1 MHAIL
6 ITEILNTFIK
16 GKRSSQVECST
27 FIDEFY
33 IIAQTFGY
41 FFLDVFKMP
50 VNLIL
55 KIGKC
60 ACVNISTPPF
70 YLNLLRKMFYICVTK
85 WFIKKIVCMKT
96 FLKNFLVTFFEFLLL
111 QLLNLQR
118 NLVFAFAM
126 HGTSPETLH
135 FNKYITFWSR
145 NLKGFSECE
154 KFLGMI
160 LQ

>member
-96 FLKNFLVTFFEFLLL
+96 FLKNFLVTLSKYSMLTFIMVDPLAKF
-111 QLLNLQR
+111 
-118 NLVFAFAM
+118 VFCFTNVGYFTTDLAF
-126 HGTSPETLH
+126 
-135 FNKYITFWSR
+135 
-145 NLKGFSECE
+145 
-154 KFLGMI
+154 
-160 LQ
+160 

>member
-60 ACVNISTPPF
+60 ACVNISTPPC

-96 FLKNFLVTFFEFLLL
+96 FLKNFLVTLSKYSMLTFIMVDPLAKF
-111 QLLNLQR
+111 
-118 NLVFAFAM
+118 VFCFTNVGYFTTDLAF
-126 HGTSPETLH
+126 
-135 FNKYITFWSR
+135 
-145 NLKGFSECE
+145 
-154 KFLGMI
+154 
-160 LQ
+160 

>member
-96 FLKNFLVTFFEFLLL
+96 FLKNFLVTFFEFSIFTFAIVEPVAKFGFCF
-111 QLLNLQR
+111 R
-118 NLVFAFAM
+118 NARNFTRNFAF
-126 HGTSPETLH
+126 
-135 FNKYITFWSR
+135 
-145 NLKGFSECE
+145 
-154 KFLGMI
+154 
-160 LQ
+160 